1 MFAVRISVLTISAT
15 SRVVSLGMQVGVHY
29 DTVMMPDITTIGGTV
44 VAFGIASFLV
54 PVLWRDYNLY
64 LSYGP
69 GGLPHNALGWIISG
83 GLLRM
88 MSVEMLSTAQYEKS
102 RDKRSWLPLSLPPR
116 AGSRPQV
123 GSHPVPQRQL
133 IQLPNEDV
141 KSVFCYPCS

>member
-1 MFAVRISVLTISAT
+1 MVAVGLA
-15 SRVVSLGMQVGVHY
+15 SLLG
-29 DTVMMPDITTIGGTV
+29 
-44 VAFGIASFLV
+44 
-54 PVLWRDYNLY
+54 PVFWRDYNLF

-88 MSVEMLSTAQYEKS
+88 MSVEMLSTARYAKS
-102 RDKRSWLPLSLPPR
+102 SDKRSWLPQLSPPPR

-133 IQLPNEDV
+133 TQIPDEEIKAVLYYSFLQLSTN
-141 KSVFCYPCS
+141 